1 LSRFEPRKFDPQKDE
16 DRAYL
21 AGALTAYALGL
32 KAEDVLSGGRGSSAE
47 SRARQIAM
55 YLLRAS
61 LGMSLSRVARAFG
74 RDRSTVSYACQLIED
89 LRDDADFD
97 IWVDQLSV
105 GLASVAV
112 LGAAPHDEQGVACA
126 G

>member
-1 LSRFEPRKFDPQKDE
+1 LSDFDPRKDE

-32 KAEDVLSGGRGSSAE
+32 KPEEVLSGGRGSPAE
-47 SRARQIAM
+47 ARARQVAM

-61 LGMSLSRVARAFG
+61 LGMSLSRVARAFS
-74 RDRSTVSYACQLIED
+74 RDRSTVSHACHVIED
-89 LRDDADFD
+89 LRDDPDFD
-97 IWVDQLSV
+97 IWVEQLSV
-105 GLASVAV
+105 GLCSVAV
-112 LGAAPHDEQGVACA
+112 LGGASFDDARVACA

>member
-1 LSRFEPRKFDPQKDE
+1 MSRFNPQKDE

-21 AGALTAYALGL
+21 AGALTAFALGL
-32 KAEDVLSGGRGSSAE
+32 KAEDVLSGGRGSCAE

-55 YLLRAS
+55 YLLRAG

-74 RDRSTVSYACQLIED
+74 RDRSTVSHACQVVED

-97 IWVDQLSV
+97 IWIDQLSV
-105 GLASVAV
+105 GLSSVAV
-112 LGAAPHDEQGVACA
+112 LGAAPAQAEGVACA

>member
-1 LSRFEPRKFDPQKDE
+1 MSQFDPRKDE

-32 KAEDVLSGGRGSSAE
+32 KAEDVLGGTRGSSGEA
-47 SRARQIAM
+47 RARQIAM

-61 LGMSLSRVARAFG
+61 LGMSLSRVARAFA
-74 RDRSTVSYACQLIED
+74 RDRSTVSYACQVIED
-89 LRDDADFD
+89 LRDDPDFD
-97 IWVDQLSV
+97 IWVEQLSV
-105 GLASVAV
+105 GLASVSM
-112 LGAAPHDEQGVACA
+112 LGAMSSDAEGVACA

>member
-1 LSRFEPRKFDPQKDE
+1 MSDFDPRKDE

-32 KAEDVLSGGRGSSAE
+32 KPEEVLSGGRGSPAE
-47 SRARQIAM
+47 ARARQVAM

-61 LGMSLSRVARAFG
+61 LGMSLSRVARAFS
-74 RDRSTVSYACQLIED
+74 RDRSTVSHACHVIED
-89 LRDDADFD
+89 LRDDPDFD
-97 IWVDQLSV
+97 IWVEQLSV
-105 GLASVAV
+105 GLCSVAV
-112 LGAAPHDEQGVACA
+112 LVGASFDDARVACA

>member
-1 LSRFEPRKFDPQKDE
+1 LPDFDPQKDE

-32 KAEDVLSGGRGSSAE
+32 KAEDVLSGGRGSPAE
-47 SRARQIAM
+47 SRARQVAM

-61 LGMSLSRVARAFG
+61 LGMSLSRVARAFT
-74 RDRSTVSYACQLIED
+74 RDRSTVSHACQVIED
-89 LRDDADFD
+89 LRDDPDFD
-97 IWVDQLSV
+97 IWLEQLSV
-105 GLASVAV
+105 GLSSVAV
-112 LGAAPHDEQGVACA
+112 LGEAPTEDLRIAHA